1 MGSSARSDL
10 VCRVGERAHICAH
23 LIHANRSL
31 PALDRHV
38 SHQLKIKLGFGPWA
52 LPQQPVTS
60 KTAQTLLNH
69 FSSLEQ
75 IYENIDTVESLAF
88 RGAASIKEKLIQHR
102 EMAELSK
109 QLATIALNV
118 PIQADINEL
127 EYVGADREQIEP
139 LFKDLGFTDIKDR
152 IPCCA

>member
-10 VCRVGERAHICAH
+10 VCRVGDRAHICAH

-60 KTAQTLLNH
+60 KTAQTLLLSHSGN
-69 FSSLEQ
+69 Q
-75 IYENIDTVESLAF
+75 QVALAS
-88 RGAASIKEKLIQHR
+88 SIKGFQ
-102 EMAELSK
+102 
-109 QLATIALNV
+109 
-118 PIQADINEL
+118 
-127 EYVGADREQIEP
+127 DRQRSPFIS
-139 LFKDLGFTDIKDR
+139 L
-152 IPCCA
+152 CN